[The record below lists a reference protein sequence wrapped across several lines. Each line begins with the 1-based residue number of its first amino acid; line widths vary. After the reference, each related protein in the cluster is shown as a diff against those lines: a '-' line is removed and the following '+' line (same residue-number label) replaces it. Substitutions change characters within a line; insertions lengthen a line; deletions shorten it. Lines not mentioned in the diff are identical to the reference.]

1 MTATTAAS
9 DAMVEPIEVE
19 AGEAGEGGEGEPR
32 GDRSDGGD
40 PSGLLSICAED
51 GTPAAIASTA
61 STNMER
67 SRAMRRP
74 WLVAAPHPAARSR

>member
-19 AGEAGEGGEGEPR
+19 AGEGEPR